1 MDPSFDHLIPPTDKP
16 RFRAGIHTITLVFA
30 LIGAQRHKQTR
41 QRVLFSAIPV
51 VLWAT
56 ALVFDVCSFVFSARA
71 LDAGEDTRS
80 QHTYWEM
87 HLDAGLNVAAGAA
100 FFVSTVV
107 TDGFLVS
114 TSP

>member
-1 MDPSFDHLIPPTDKP
+1 M
-16 RFRAGIHTITLVFA
+16 
-30 LIGAQRHKQTR
+30 
-41 QRVLFSAIPV
+41 LFSAIPV